1 MRSPT
6 RSRADERIART
17 SLLLESLSPRV
28 RRRPSPPWWSAR
40 RPLERVSSSTRRIES
55 RWTSRGT
62 RSAATARRRCAG
74 AFAGTEDSPRRGF
87 AGARFLDFTAATAL
101 CGFRGSAPAINPLLR
116 SPTSARDT
124 RSTDHGH
131 RGCGRARC
139 IPTGNREGACPS
151 RRVNA
156 SRPRRR
162 RPMNDSTPVRVP
174 KLGPILVTQPVFR
187 LERDSVGDAASPPE
201 TRPRTPTR
209 LRVSRECP
217 ATPTDRFL
225 AFPHIVSDTSRR
237 PRAWTPPIS
246 NP

>member
-1 MRSPT
+1 MRSPS
-6 RSRADERIART
+6 RSRADARIART
-17 SLLLESLSPRV
+17 SLLLESSSPRA

-40 RPLERVSSSTRRIES
+40 RPLERVSSSTRGTES

-62 RSAATARRRCAG
+62 RSAATARRRCEG

-87 AGARFLDFTAATAL
+87 AGAIFTAISAIAATAP
-101 CGFRGSAPAINPLLR
+101 CGFRRERSRNPLLR
-116 SPTSARDT
+116 TPTSARDT

-139 IPTGNREGACPS
+139 VPTGNREGACPS

-162 RPMNDSTPVRVP
+162 RPMNDSTPVRVA

-209 LRVSRECP
+209 LRVSRDRP
-217 ATPTDRFL
+217 PRDTD
-225 AFPHIVSDTSRR
+225 
-237 PRAWTPPIS
+237 
-246 NP
+246 